1 MLKNRCLLLTLM
13 LLGTLFSGL
22 SQAEP
27 LSALEQERL
36 NSVLPEVE
44 SISEPAGEFGVRTL
58 RQQGEIMGYAFQT
71 NEVLTIPAYS
81 GRPINFQ
88 VILDPQANILDAY
101 VLHHEEPILL
111 IGIPEHKLHNF
122 VSKYQGVNAS
132 QRVVIGH
139 SKDDSAV
146 TIDAVSGAT
155 VTVMVANETVM
166 RATHKVAIELGLLS
180 TDLATSTPAATINS
194 EVDAVKDWSTLI
206 SDGSVAHLSLNRGEV
221 DEAFVGTE
229 GEGVDSANAEQR
241 DERFIDLYFSDLTI
255 PTVGRSILGDKQY
268 QRFVSELA
276 AGEHAILVAGN
287 GSYSFKGSGYVR
299 GGIFDRVQ
307 LRQFGN
313 VISFRDLDFT
323 RLDDVYAEG
332 MPAFTEMA
340 IFTVRN
346 QYQLEPGQE
355 WSLEL
360 LVRKQIGPISSVFT
374 IFESNYQ
381 TPEAYLNRPEVVAS
395 APLYDDQPIWVSIW
409 QQKTFQIIVLAIALA
424 VLVIILFIQDYLV
437 RRPRLIHFIRNSY
450 LTFTVIFIGW
460 YALGQ
465 LSIVNVFTFVH
476 SLFDGFHWGL
486 FLNDPII
493 FMLWTFTAASIL
505 LWGRGIFCG
514 WLCPFG
520 ALQELINEI
529 ARKLK
534 IKQYTVPFGIHE
546 RLWAIKYIIL
556 LVLFGLSLESLAS
569 AEKFAEVEPFKT
581 TFTLGFDRQWWFVL
595 YVVILLVINIFT
607 RKVYCRYI
615 CPLGAAL
622 AIPTR
627 VRIFDWLKRRKDCG
641 SPCQLCAKECEV
653 QAIHPDGTINASECH
668 HCLDCQ
674 VTYYND
680 KRCPPLVAKKKGKQ
694 RKQQEI
700 DNSLIIQSV
709 QIEK

>member
-13 LLGTLFSGL
+13 LLGTLFAGL

-58 RQQGEIMGYAFQT
+58 SQQGEIVGYAFQT

-395 APLYDDQPIWVSIW
+395 APLYDDQPMWVSIW
-409 QQKTFQIIVLAIALA
+409 QQKTFQITVLAIALA

-709 QIEK
+709 QIEE